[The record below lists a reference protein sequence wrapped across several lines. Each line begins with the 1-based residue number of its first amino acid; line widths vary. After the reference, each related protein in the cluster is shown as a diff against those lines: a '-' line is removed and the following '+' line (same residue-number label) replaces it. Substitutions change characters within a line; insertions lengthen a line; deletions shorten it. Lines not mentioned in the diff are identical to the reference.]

1 MQGFAKVCK
10 NSGFLRIPKKFNA
23 LNNKRFLKLRHDR
36 RSEKGSDDENEKI
49 RKARTGAPGG
59 EWQQKSL
66 LHTFAQLLRK
76 RMAKGKEKQPRHPL
90 HVTDVKGKLR
100 AGAFRLTA
108 GRNT

>member
-1 MQGFAKVCK
+1 IEDLKKDPATKTK
-10 NSGFLRIPKKFNA
+10 KSGKPEL
-23 LNNKRFLKLRHDR
+23 
-36 RSEKGSDDENEKI
+36 
-49 RKARTGAPGG
+49 ARPGG

-108 GRNT
+108 GRIT

>member
-10 NSGFLRIPKKFNA
+10 NSGFLRIPKNFNA

-49 RKARTGAPGG
+49 RKARTGAAWRGVAA
-59 EWQQKSL
+59 KI
-66 LHTFAQLLRK
+66 TFAQLLRK

>member
-1 MQGFAKVCK
+1 KVCK
-10 NSGFLRIPKKFNA
+10 NSGFLRIPKNFNA

-49 RKARTGAPGG
+49 RKARTGAVWRGVAA
-59 EWQQKSL
+59 KI
-66 LHTFAQLLRK
+66 TFAHFCTTAPK
-76 RMAKGKEKQPRHPL
+76 KDGEGEGKQPDHPL